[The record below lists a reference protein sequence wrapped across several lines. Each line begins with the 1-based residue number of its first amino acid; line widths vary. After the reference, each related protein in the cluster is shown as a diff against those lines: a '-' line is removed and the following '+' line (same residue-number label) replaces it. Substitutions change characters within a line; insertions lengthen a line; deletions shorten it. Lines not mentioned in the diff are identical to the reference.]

1 MKAYE
6 KFCLGK
12 DCIRFENGS
21 AFAYKNEVTVTLA
34 LNIKVNRDLEDIYL
48 KGGPD
53 NILGVKTISPFAEGE
68 T

>member
-1 MKAYE
+1 MSFY
-6 KFCLGK
+6 FV
-12 DCIRFENGS
+12 CIYVFENGS

-53 NILGVKTISPFAEGE
+53 NILGVKKCKNAQN
-68 T
+68 